1 MVELLKMH
9 SFATNHNQTRLRSS
23 AWLEHWTFN
32 PGVGGSNPLE
42 AILEQN
48 EIEKETFCFDL
59 EAIYSIVTGII
70 IKF

>member
-1 MVELLKMH
+1 
-9 SFATNHNQTRLRSS
+9 
-23 AWLEHWTFN
+23 
-32 PGVGGSNPLE
+32 
-42 AILEQN
+42 LEQN